1 MATVVCMKNFN
12 LSTNTCKMCRGY
24 SVAVGIFHTNYRQ
37 SALDRS
43 NHKKVFDVGPSLV
56 PISPSNSQQR
66 LDNWL
71 GNTGGHPGLLPTFIL
86 LVTDLIFF
94 KDIVCLSSSTSV
106 TKRKKF
112 PF

>member
-1 MATVVCMKNFN
+1 
-12 LSTNTCKMCRGY
+12 MCLGY
-24 SVAVGIFHTNYRQ
+24 SVAVGRHVGIFHTNYRQ
-37 SALDRS
+37 SASDRS

-71 GNTGGHPGLLPTFIL
+71 GNTGGHPGLCNLPTFIL